1 MFFRLL
7 VTSILFFIVVQSAV
21 TNSPKDQPPAVL
33 TLPKQASLYDDY
45 DLNDKKTNVE
55 GSGTAASLDEYAD
68 EEEDDQ
74 LSKITATTMNSSTS
88 TTTTTKPTTTKIPE
102 EKKKNETSTKT
113 NELDTNEFN
122 EDYKDDLVDDVDYNE
137 ITTKTTSVSLS
148 STRSTST
155 VHHLTPIRVFFS
167 FLTRPPIAAGIL
179 AGLAIG
185 ILTSVILLICIVQ
198 RFHKRER
205 THSSYTTGLLYPNQY
220 GYSKS
225 PQEFYA

>member
-1 MFFRLL
+1 MFIRLL
-7 VTSILFFIVVQSAV
+7 IISIFLVVVVQSTV
-21 TNSPKDQPPAVL
+21 TNSSKGQSPDTPI
-33 TLPKQASLYDDY
+33 LPKQASIYDDY

-55 GSGTAASLDEYAD
+55 GSGGAANLDEYAD
-68 EEEDDQ
+68 EENDDQ
-74 LSKITATTMNSSTS
+74 LSKITATTMSSSSS
-88 TTTTTKPTTTKIPE
+88 TTTPTTTTIKLPE
-102 EKKKNETSTKT
+102 PIKKNESSTKI
-113 NELDTNEFN
+113 NDLDTDEFN
-122 EDYKDDLVDDVDYNE
+122 EDYKDDLEDDVDYNE
-137 ITTKTTSVSLS
+137 ITTKMTSVTLS
-148 STRSTST
+148 STRSST
-155 VHHLTPIRVFFS
+155 VVRPRTPIRVLFS

-198 RFHKRER
+198 RFHKRQR